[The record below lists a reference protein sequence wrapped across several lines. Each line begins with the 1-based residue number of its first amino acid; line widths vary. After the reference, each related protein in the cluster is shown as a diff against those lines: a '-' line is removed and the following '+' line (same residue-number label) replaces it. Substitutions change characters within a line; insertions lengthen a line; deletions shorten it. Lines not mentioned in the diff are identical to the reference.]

1 MPFINA
7 FHTLFCTHHLNCGH
21 WIYGPGSRLTAKKKE
36 ARVKCWL
43 DRQREIYG
51 GVMDIDLPISGCDAV
66 SSGHQIFDE
75 FGMV

>member
-1 MPFINA
+1 LDIWPKLPF
-7 FHTLFCTHHLNCGH
+7 NC
-21 WIYGPGSRLTAKKKE
+21 KKEKE